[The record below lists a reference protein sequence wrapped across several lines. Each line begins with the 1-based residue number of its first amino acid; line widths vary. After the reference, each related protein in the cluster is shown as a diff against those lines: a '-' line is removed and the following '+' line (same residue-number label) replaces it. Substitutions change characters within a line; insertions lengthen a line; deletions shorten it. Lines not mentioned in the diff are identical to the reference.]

1 MPFLTGPAAV
11 RIAPFAI
18 YILFLALDAPLSN
31 WVAALGLDIRW
42 LYACRAGFAGL
53 LMAAFWRSYAELA
66 SPTNIPQRMWVT
78 SVMTGLLVFVL
89 WIMPYPE
96 WAMIGGPGTG
106 FDPSRPDGGIDYL
119 LVAVRIAGA
128 ALVVPLMEE
137 LFWRAFLM
145 RWIDSVDFL
154 SVKPAAITMRAL
166 SISAVL
172 FAVEHSLWL
181 AGLLAGLA
189 YGWLYIISRNLWMPV
204 LAHAVTNASLGFWVV
219 HTGAWRY
226 W

>member
-1 MPFLTGPAAV
+1 MPLLTGPAAV

-31 WVAALGLDIRW
+31 WVVSSGLDARW
-42 LYACRAGFAGL
+42 LYACRAGFAAL
-53 LMAAFWRSYAELA
+53 LMACFWRSYVELVR
-66 SPTNIPQRMWVT
+66 PVNVPQRMWVT

-96 WAMIGGPGTG
+96 WATIGGAGAG
-106 FDPSRPDGGIDYL
+106 FNSVRADGRIDYL
-119 LVAVRIAGA
+119 WVAVRMAGA

-145 RWIDSVDFL
+145 RWIDRVDFL
-154 SVKPAAITMRAL
+154 SVKPAAITLRAL
-166 SISAVL
+166 AISAVL

-181 AGLLAGLA
+181 AGLMAGFA

-204 LAHAVTNASLGFWVV
+204 LAHAITNASLGVWVV